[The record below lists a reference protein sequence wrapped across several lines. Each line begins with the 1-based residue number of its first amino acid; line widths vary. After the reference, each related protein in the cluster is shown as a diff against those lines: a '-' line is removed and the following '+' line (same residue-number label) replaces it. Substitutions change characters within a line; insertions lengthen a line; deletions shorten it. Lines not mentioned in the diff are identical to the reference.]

1 MFNKSIVAVVL
12 VLKRF
17 PYEAVHMTKCHGP
30 LLLNLEVHLSYK
42 VPRMCPVFGSV
53 EFELQMG
60 FHASSYNQLC
70 GNVREAICGSKSSVI
85 IGAKACA
92 LFHLQ
97 DLTATHC
104 PIYCLC

>member
-1 MFNKSIVAVVL
+1 
-12 VLKRF
+12 
-17 PYEAVHMTKCHGP
+17 
-30 LLLNLEVHLSYK
+30 
-42 VPRMCPVFGSV
+42 MCPVFGSV
-53 EFELQMG
+53 KFELQMG

-70 GNVREAICGSKSSVI
+70 GNVREAICGSKSSFI

-97 DLTATHC
+97 DLTAAHC